1 MTKLRLL
8 YNFYIKQNE
17 RFQMENKNELEKKRE
32 FDSLLEELKEDS
44 SSGESR
50 DELLQKLLALVDSA
64 EKAESLV
71 AACKAEEIAWVRQDL
86 NQAW

>member
-8 YNFYIKQNE
+8 CNFYIKQSE
-17 RFQMENKNELEKKRE
+17 RFEMKNQNRLEKKSE
-32 FDSLLEELKEDS
+32 FYSLLEELKKDS
-44 SSGESR
+44 ISR
-50 DELLQKLLALVDSA
+50 EKLLDELLALVDSS

-71 AACKAEEIAWVRQDL
+71 AVCKADEVAWVRRDL

>member
-8 YNFYIKQNE
+8 CNFYIKQSE
-17 RFQMENKNELEKKRE
+17 RFEMKNQNRPEKKSE
-32 FDSLLEELKEDS
+32 FYSLLEELKKDS
-44 SSGESR
+44 ISR
-50 DELLQKLLALVDSA
+50 QELLQQLLALVDSS

>member
-8 YNFYIKQNE
+8 CNFYIKQSE
-17 RFQMENKNELEKKRE
+17 RFEMKNQNRLEKKSE
-32 FDSLLEELKEDS
+32 FYSLLEELKKDS
-44 SSGESR
+44 ISR
-50 DELLQKLLALVDSA
+50 EKLLEELLALVDSS

-71 AACKAEEIAWVRQDL
+71 AVCKAEEVAWVRRDL